1 MWVSFVIF
9 INKENREI
17 TYNIPILIFYAF
29 ISLNALFKPKF
40 ITQPTLYR
48 LSLISEIADFHVITT
63 GQFTLVIS
71 NVILRTDRL
80 LASMLPLV
88 FRERAMNIH

>member
-40 ITQPTLYR
+40 ITTQPNEHF
-48 LSLISEIADFHVITT
+48 IDCH
-63 GQFTLVIS
+63 
-71 NVILRTDRL
+71 
-80 LASMLPLV
+80 
-88 FRERAMNIH
+88 